1 MTQLELFPLEL
12 TEMELAELN
21 KRIYEICCECYP
33 HDEFFEFEPDCFVE
47 V

>member
-12 TEMELAELN
+12 TDTELTELN
-21 KRIYEICCECYP
+21 HRLREICDECTL
-33 HDEFFEFEPDCFVE
+33 HDEFFEFEPGCFVE